1 MKGQIYDMRDP
12 VTAKEKERAILLCE
26 KMNALSVTQK
36 EERLAVAKELFAE
49 IKEPCTIYPGFHCDN
64 GKHIWIGS
72 HVFINYNVSIMDRGM
87 VTIGDHVLLAP
98 NVVITTSNH
107 PLDPMQ
113 RRESIGIASPV
124 TIGND
129 VWIGANAVILPGV
142 TLGNNV
148 VVAAGAVVTK
158 DVPDNTLVAGVP
170 ARKIRDLEG
179 TGELTDEE
187 PAN

>member
-1 MKGQIYDMRDP
+1 MKGQIYDMRDHT
-12 VTAKEKERAILLCE
+12 TAKEKERAILLCE
-26 KMNALSVTQK
+26 ELNVLSLTLK
-36 EERLAVAKELFAE
+36 EERLAIIKELFGE
-49 IKEPCTIYPGFHCDN
+49 IGEPCTIYPGFHCDN
-64 GKHIWIGS
+64 GKHIKIGS
-72 HVFINYNVSIMDRGM
+72 HAFINYNVSIMDRGP

-107 PLDPMQ
+107 PLDLQM
-113 RRESIGIASPV
+113 RRDSLGIAAPV

-170 ARKIRDLEG
+170 ARIIRDLKQG
-179 TGELTDEE
+179 DGSRTELHLL
-187 PAN
+187 

>member
-1 MKGQIYDMRDP
+1 MRGEMYDMRDP

-26 KMNALSVTQK
+26 RLNALSLVRR
-36 EERLAVAKELFAE
+36 EERAAVIRELFAQ
-49 IKEPCTIYPGFHCDN
+49 IGEPFTVYPGFHCDN
-64 GKHIWIGS
+64 GRHIRIGS
-72 HVFINYNVSIMDRGM
+72 HAFINYNVSIMDRGT

-107 PLDPMQ
+107 PFDPRL
-113 RRESIGIASPV
+113 RRESLGYASPV

-148 VVAAGAVVTK
+148 IVAAGAVVTR

-170 ARKIRDLEG
+170 ARPIRDLTAES
-179 TGELTDEE
+179 TL
-187 PAN
+187 

>member
-1 MKGQIYDMRDP
+1 MNGTIYDMTDP
-12 VTAKEKERAILLCE
+12 TTAKEKERAILLCE
-26 KMNALSVTQK
+26 KFNSLSITQK
-36 EERLAVAKELFAE
+36 EERLFILKELFGE
-49 IKEPCTIYPGFHCDN
+49 IGDNCTVYPGFHCDN
-64 GKHIWIGS
+64 GKHIKMGQ
-72 HVFINYNVSIMDRGM
+72 HVFINYNVSIMDRGN

-107 PLDPMQ
+107 PLDLQM
-113 RRESIGIASPV
+113 RRASLGLASPV

-170 ARKIRDLEG
+170 ARKIRDLE
-179 TGELTDEE
+179 TD
-187 PAN
+187 ANS